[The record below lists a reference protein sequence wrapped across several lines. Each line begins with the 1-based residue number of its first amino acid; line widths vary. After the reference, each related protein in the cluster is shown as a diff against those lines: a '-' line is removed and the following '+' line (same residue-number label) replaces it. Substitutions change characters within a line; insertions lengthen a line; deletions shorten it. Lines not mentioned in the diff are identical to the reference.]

1 VRICALRALTGA
13 AACLVATASW
23 AADITWNGSVS
34 TDPAIGANWN
44 GGLAPTAADTA
55 IIGSSPQSP
64 DFNSQAINWG
74 KVNLFFPN
82 NIGDTGGAG
91 VLNLTGAPNEQF
103 FSAGD
108 NHQSTVAVD
117 IVATKNVQTNGTH
130 SVTFNGDV
138 TAAKVEAFG
147 GSVAT
152 FNGKV
157 TQTSEFMSIGGGG
170 SKIVINNEFY
180 WNNPNHGI
188 NNNPTVELGAG
199 AKFFRP
205 DGAGG
210 FLPGLDVFNI
220 YDGATVRIL
229 ADNALGTGDTD
240 IWSRNTTNNVDLN
253 GFNQIVEFFG
263 MGDAPAALNIKF
275 GPVSG
280 ANQLVWDASHG
291 MNGPGL
297 YHVQQFEPGLDTLEF
312 GQHGADGG
320 FQNPAKLSRITI
332 NGAAYSATSPGVGI
346 PYWNA
351 IPTPNGSDDPGRQ
364 IAVYHDGVVPEPGS
378 LALGALA
385 LAAIAGSRRTR
396 VLR

>member
-1 VRICALRALTGA
+1 VLKALTGA
-13 AACLVATASW
+13 AACLVATATW

-34 TDPAIGANWN
+34 TNPADGANWN
-44 GGLAPTAADTA
+44 GGIAPTAADTA

-64 DFNSQAINWG
+64 DFNSQSINWG
-74 KVNLFFPN
+74 KVNLFFAN
-82 NIGDTGGAG
+82 NIGDTGGGG

-108 NHQSTVAVD
+108 LHNSTVAVD

-157 TQTSEFMSIGGGG
+157 TQTSEFMSIGGG
-170 SKIVINNEFY
+170 SKIVINGEFY

-188 NNNPTVELGAG
+188 NNNPRIELGAG
-199 AKFFRP
+199 ARFFRP
-205 DGAGG
+205 DGGGG

-220 YDGATVRIL
+220 YDGAIVRLL
-229 ADNALGTGDTD
+229 ADNALGTSGETD
-240 IWSRNTTNNVDLN
+240 IWSRNTTNTFDLN
-253 GFNQIVEFFG
+253 GNDQIVEFFG
-263 MGDAPAALNIKF
+263 MGDAPAALNVDF
-275 GPVSG
+275 GAVSG
-280 ANQLVWDASHG
+280 ANQLIWDASHG

-297 YHVQQFEPGLDTLEF
+297 YHVLHFEPGLDTLEF
-312 GQHGADGG
+312 GQYGADGG
-320 FQNPAKLSRITI
+320 FQNPAKLGRITI
-332 NGAAYSATSPGVGI
+332 NGAAYSASSPGAGI
-346 PYWNA
+346 PYWNT

-364 IAVYHDGVVPEPGS
+364 IAVYHDGVIPEPGS
-378 LALGALA
+378 LALGAMA
-385 LAAIAGSRRTR
+385 LLVLGCPRRVR